1 MNTTRNMNNPRIIVL
16 ISFHFLLF
24 TSCFQSSPDGEIVT
38 IVNKNDNCIEK
49 GLMVNGKEEGYW
61 AVFDTNYVIQYDVQY
76 KHGIVNGKET
86 HFLNGS
92 IHMEAECKN
101 GIRNG
106 KFTSYHKYPITQTQ
120 GYVNMGKRVG
130 DWQIYTK
137 DGRLNKVLR
146 FEKDTFKVVLDNKL
160 E

>member
-1 MNTTRNMNNPRIIVL
+1 MNNPRIIVL

-49 GLMVNGKEEGYW
+49 GLMVNGKKEGYW

-76 KHGIVNGKET
+76 KHGIVDGKET

-92 IHMEAECKN
+92 IHMEAECKK

-130 DWQIYTK
+130 NWQIYTK